1 MTLVW
6 AQFTS
11 SPAFALALTLG
22 AYEIGHHLQ
31 QQFRSSPL
39 INPVLIAII
48 IVGCSLGATGISYE
62 RYFDGARLIH
72 ILLGPATVALAIP
85 LYAHIEHVRR
95 SALAILVAV
104 CIGAATGAMSAIGLA
119 WLFGAPDVIVK
130 SVAAKSVTTPIAM
143 GLSEQFGGLP
153 DLTAVLVI
161 ATGIFGAIV
170 AAPLLDL
177 IRIECWRARGM
188 ATGVAAHGI
197 GTAQILSISEL
208 GGAFS
213 GLGLGLCGLATAALM
228 PFINW
233 LWWLR

>member
-11 SPAFALALTLG
+11 SPAFALALTLA
-22 AYEIGHHLQ
+22 AYEIGRRLQ
-31 QQFRSSPL
+31 QQFGSSPL

-48 IVGCSLGATGISYE
+48 LVGCSLGATRISYE
-62 RYFDGARLIH
+62 QYFDGARLIH
-72 ILLGPATVALAIP
+72 VLLGPATVALAIP

-130 SVAAKSVTTPIAM
+130 SLAAKSVTTPIAM

-153 DLTAVLVI
+153 DLTAILVI
-161 ATGIFGAIV
+161 ATGIFGTIV

-177 IRIECWRARGM
+177 IRIECWRARGI

-228 PFINW
+228 PLINW
-233 LWWLR
+233 LLWHH

>member
-1 MTLVW
+1 MKHVW
-6 AQFTS
+6 AQLTS
-11 SPAFALALTLG
+11 SPVFALALTLA
-22 AYEIGHHLQ
+22 AYEIGCHLRER
-31 QQFRSSPL
+31 FRSSPL

-48 IVGCSLGATGISYE
+48 LVGCCLSATGISYE
-62 RYFDGARLIH
+62 QYFDGARLIH
-72 ILLGPATVALAIP
+72 VLLGPATVALAIP
-85 LYAHIEHVRR
+85 LYAHIDHVRQ
-95 SALAILVAV
+95 SAIPILAAV

-119 WLFGAPDVIVK
+119 WVLGAPDVIVK
-130 SVAAKSVTTPIAM
+130 SLAPKSVTTPIAM

-161 ATGIFGAIV
+161 ATGIFGAVI
-170 AAPLLDL
+170 AAPLFDL
-177 IRIECWRARGM
+177 IRVKCWKARGL

-197 GTAQILSISEL
+197 GTAQILSTCEL

-233 LWWLR
+233 IMWQ

>member
-22 AYEIGHHLQ
+22 AYEIGRHLQ

-48 IVGCSLGATGISYE
+48 IVGCSLGA
-62 RYFDGARLIH
+62 
-72 ILLGPATVALAIP
+72 
-85 LYAHIEHVRR
+85 
-95 SALAILVAV
+95 
-104 CIGAATGAMSAIGLA
+104 IGM
-119 WLFGAPDVIVK
+119 
-130 SVAAKSVTTPIAM
+130 
-143 GLSEQFGGLP
+143 
-153 DLTAVLVI
+153 
-161 ATGIFGAIV
+161 
-170 AAPLLDL
+170 DL
-177 IRIECWRARGM
+177 IRIECWRARGI

-197 GTAQILSISEL
+197 GTAQILSVSEL

-228 PFINW
+228 PLINW
-233 LWWLR
+233 LLWHH